1 MTNFND
7 IIDLCHN
14 LSYIESSNESD
25 NKTVVNTYNG
35 EGRRVK
41 KQVLNGSTTKYLYD
55 GNKVIAE
62 FFDDNSVKAV
72 NVYGLN
78 LVLRFGAGSSDYYM
92 YNGHADV
99 TALINA
105 SKDGLYTLDIFS
117 DSGNY
122 CIIFII
128 EDKNG
133 TLSMDDL
140 FDFASRVSF
149 TYEE

>member
-1 MTNFND
+1 MLLTNFNN

-14 LSYIESSNESD
+14 LSYIESNNESD

-55 GNKVIAE
+55 GKKVIAE

-78 LVLRFGAGSSDYYM
+78 LVLRFGAVQVIIICTTVMRMLLHLSTQVKMDY
-92 YNGHADV
+92 
-99 TALINA
+99 IP
-105 SKDGLYTLDIFS
+105 
-117 DSGNY
+117 
-122 CIIFII
+122 
-128 EDKNG
+128 
-133 TLSMDDL
+133 
-140 FDFASRVSF
+140 
-149 TYEE
+149 